1 MVFTKELSAF
11 EKLEFVEK
19 MFNEL
24 GVAFSEVTIDSAFT
38 IYREVVEVIKNNHTV
53 SSNTEAMDYLDN
65 KEEAEYSY
73 CGACGGDASHCDGC

>member
-1 MVFTKELSAF
+1 MLFTKELSAF

-24 GVAFSEVTIDSAFT
+24 GMDFSEVTIDNAFT
-38 IYREVVEVIKNNHTV
+38 IYREVVEVIKNNNIV
-53 SSNTEAMDYLDN
+53 SKDTEAMDYLDN
-65 KEEAEYSY
+65 KEEGEYGY

>member
-1 MVFTKELSAF
+1 METMLFTKELSAF

-24 GVAFSEVTIDSAFT
+24 GVDFSEVTIDNAFT

-53 SSNTEAMDYLDN
+53 SKDT
-65 KEEAEYSY
+65 
-73 CGACGGDASHCDGC
+73 GAGFQGESQVDGLSGFRG